1 MLEYDVRVV
10 GIWNLGCLLILGF
23 IDLHWSLDWRWTEN
37 RRLQKGVL
45 ILAGAPLGG
54 LGASLTCPHTPHLCC
69 ISPKFSLV
77 PSCHCLSVQGQMEA
91 LDLQVQE
98 LKDSL
103 AHAHRELEEAADQR
117 AQCQQQLQD
126 AEQQHQSQLLGAK
139 LQVRL

>member
-1 MLEYDVRVV
+1 
-10 GIWNLGCLLILGF
+10 
-23 IDLHWSLDWRWTEN
+23 
-37 RRLQKGVL
+37 
-45 ILAGAPLGG
+45 
-54 LGASLTCPHTPHLCC
+54 
-69 ISPKFSLV
+69 
-77 PSCHCLSVQGQMEA
+77 MEA